1 MITARGILPDLI
13 DQSFAAKLLRHSG
26 LLSRYLRR
34 ADRQGRLGIGGGTL
48 SHVTRVSP
56 GLVGVRFAYL

>member
-1 MITARGILPDLI
+1 MPETGPCREIFTM
-13 DQSFAAKLLRHSG
+13 
-26 LLSRYLRR
+26 